1 MKTAQEFARDIIAQA
16 KLLDPSISL
25 EPLTIERKIVDSV
38 AEIISDV
45 QIDQYVIQ
53 YQFDIDAKFGTDLD
67 KFVALFGFAR
77 RGGVK
82 ATGIVT
88 FSRAT
93 GSEQDLQV
101 KAGTQ
106 VVRPSTGFSAAQ
118 VFFTNADVFLPRGQ
132 LTVDAPIEA
141 AVSGLL
147 GNVPANTIIQIGNT
161 TTQLSAVF
169 NDAPT
174 ANGSDPETDA
184 ELKIRFKNTL
194 FRNISGTQDQYLA
207 LALISKYANKANV
220 LGPISRYIEYLQV
233 DSDGIISSEIP
244 FSKYTYNFDYY
255 LTDGGN
261 VAELFFA
268 PNGVDYTFTANVPP
282 LITVDNADN
291 LPTDTIVLLEH
302 SYCSKHSRNEPS
314 ENIAHNVDIYV
325 SGENAQE
332 VNQSVLFPT
341 SANNVV
347 NDSLSKFNYVNFKRE
362 DGQYATIG
370 SRFQELLWQPVL
382 ELQNFI
388 TIDGIDY
395 FEGTHYWFLQDI
407 TNYRGSRRGR
417 DGIEWSST
425 VAASVPDNTPFSITY
440 FLNRVPVVL
449 NELIDAHKQ
458 ITTDVLVHQA
468 NKRYFNFNF
477 VAMYSPGTSKEAV
490 DQDIERTLSDFLASQ
505 NFGAIIQLSD
515 IIEITHEVAGVDNIR
530 FATPGDDIP
539 YGILE
544 IAADGDTPIST
555 PITSDF
561 FLEDCDLPVLNGLT
575 VERRAQNTWVN

>member
-1 MKTAQEFARDIIAQA
+1 MKTADDFARDIKAQA

-25 EPLTIERKIVDSV
+25 EPLTIEAKIVDSV
-38 AEIISDV
+38 AEVISNV

-82 ATGIVT
+82 STGIVT

-93 GSEQDLQV
+93 GSDTDIV
-101 KAGTQ
+101 IKAGTQ
-106 VVRPSTGFSAAQ
+106 VMRPSTGFSAAQ
-118 VFFTNADVFLPRGQ
+118 VFFTTTDVFLPRSE

-141 AVSGLL
+141 AVAGVL
-147 GNVPANTIIQIGNT
+147 GNVPANTIIQIGAT
-161 TTQLSAVF
+161 TTNVSNVF
-169 NDAPT
+169 NDSPT
-174 ANGSDPETDA
+174 ANGSNPETDA

-194 FRNISGTQDQYLA
+194 FRNIAGTQDQYLA

-233 DSDGIISSEIP
+233 DSDGVISSEIP
-244 FSKYTYNFDYY
+244 FSKYTYDFDYY
-255 LTDGGN
+255 LTDGN
-261 VAELFFA
+261 TIAEVFFA
-268 PNGVDYTFTANVPP
+268 PNGVDYTFSPAVPP
-282 LITVDNADN
+282 TITVVNADN

-314 ENIAHNVDIYV
+314 EDILHNVDIYV

-332 VNQSVLFPT
+332 VNQSVLFPD
-341 SANNVV
+341 SGNNIV
-347 NDSLSKFNYVNFKRE
+347 NDSLSKFNYVNFRRE
-362 DGQYATIG
+362 DGQSATVG

-382 ELQNFI
+382 DLPTFI

-395 FEGTHYWFLQDI
+395 LEGVHYWFLEDI

-425 VAASVPDNTPFSITY
+425 VSATIADATPFTITY
-440 FLNRVPVVL
+440 LLNRVPVVL

-458 ITTDVLVHQA
+458 IATDVLVHAA

-477 VAMYSPGTSKEAV
+477 IAMYTPGSSKEAV
-490 DQDIERTLSDFLASQ
+490 DQGIERALSDFLSAQ
-505 NFGAIIQLSD
+505 TFGAIIQLSD
-515 IIEITHEVAGVDNIR
+515 IIEITHEVAGVDNIK
-530 FATPGDDIP
+530 FASQDDNIA

-544 IAADGDTPIST
+544 VAKDGLTPVSE
-555 PITSDF
+555 PITADF
-561 FLEDCDLPVLNGLT
+561 FLEDCDLPVLNALSVT
-575 VERRAQNTWVN
+575 RRAQNTWIN